1 MCMCVSVWIGCMR
14 VPESYNRTLDALEVN
29 LQAVVT
35 LGCGRWE
42 FNSRLVSKCC
52 RVISLAPSVNTHEH
66 YVLLHVL
73 VVWLLKLAFRSV
85 LWLVCFPTTELS
97 G

>member
-1 MCMCVSVWIGCMR
+1 MR

-35 LGCGRWE
+35 LGCGRWA
-42 FNSRLVSKCC
+42 FNSSLVKSSKCC
-52 RVISLAPSVNTHEH
+52 RVISLAPPVNTREH

-73 VVWLLKLAFRSV
+73 VVWPLKPAFRSV
-85 LWLVCFPTTELS
+85 LWLVGFPTTELS